1 MYKVVFDKEVFK
13 FLENHKWEKIIIQFK
28 QAVEVLKFN
37 PFNNNLD
44 IDTYKER
51 RFAYRLRL
59 WKYRFI
65 YEIIKDELIIRF
77 VDAWSRWDIY
87 K

>member
-13 FLENHKWEKIIIQFK
+13 FLEKHKWEKIILQFK
-28 QAVEVLKFN
+28 QAVEILKSD

-51 RFAYRLRL
+51 RFSYRLRIS
-59 WKYRFI
+59 KYRFI
-65 YEIIKDELIIRF
+65 YEIISNELIIRF
-77 VDAWSRWDIY
+77 VDADKRWDIY